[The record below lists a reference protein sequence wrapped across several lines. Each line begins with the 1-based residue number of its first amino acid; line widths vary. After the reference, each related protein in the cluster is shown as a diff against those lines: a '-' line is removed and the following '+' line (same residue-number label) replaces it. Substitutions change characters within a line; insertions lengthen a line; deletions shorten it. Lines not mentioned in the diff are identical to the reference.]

1 MVVGLL
7 VGAAG
12 FALLVDVDAST
23 GYGSL
28 IARLLLIPAGVG
40 VAVPSMT
47 ATVLS
52 SAPRNRSALA
62 AGVLNTVRQAA
73 GAVGVAA
80 FGALAAKEMLAG
92 MRLAFGLSAAL
103 LAGAGVLS
111 AWSVRPAGQG
121 ERDAAE

>member
-1 MVVGLL
+1 
-7 VGAAG
+7 
-12 FALLVDVDAST
+12 
-23 GYGSL
+23 
-28 IARLLLIPAGVG
+28 LLIPAGVG

-80 FGALAAKEMLAG
+80 FGALAATDMLAG
-92 MRLAFGLSAAL
+92 MRIAFGLSAAL
-103 LAGAGVLS
+103 LVVAGVLA
-111 AWSVRPAGQG
+111 AWSVRPA
-121 ERDAAE
+121 ETR